1 MDVFKL
7 LFTFVLFI
15 MLLCDE
21 GLLEMCNVFKLVEL
35 GIVLMRKLLWD
46 VLRDERLLFELY
58 ARLLLFVMCVLFC
71 EELLMLLC
79 DDLWCMLYEKLSRN
93 KE

>member
-21 GLLEMCNVFKLVEL
+21 GLLEMCDVLELYVEL
-35 GIVLMRKLLWD
+35 GIVLMRKL
-46 VLRDERLLFELY
+46 LRDERLLFELY